1 MKCVRY
7 APLRNT
13 SITTLC
19 AKSFY
24 DAKTDAAVYTHAEKL
39 FGDLWR
45 SRVNWSVETIDGR
58 TYASV
63 DDAGGES
70 WRYSHDYAIVA
81 LAGAAEMASG
91 RRSFIGYGPCGVG
104 PYEDCPTSMLQY
116 ELDSIK
122 DKARQRP

>member
-63 DDAGGES
+63 DDAGGKS
-70 WRYSHDYAIVA
+70 WGYSHDYAIVA

-91 RRSFIGYGPCGVG
+91 RRSFGVG
-104 PYEDCPTSMLQY
+104 QYEDYPTSMLQY